1 VKNKIKVWVG
11 VGAYVLATSAIALSE
26 GKVSAQASSTDLAQ
40 MLISEEL
47 IISQAPVGGEGGE
60 GGGEG
65 GEGGG
70 EVPSAPTTFTPEEAP
85 AGEGGEGGAELSP
98 GEQAN
103 ANFQDQLSGA
113 DLLSALQEGGHI
125 IYFRHAQTEKD
136 YADQVTANVNDCSTQ
151 RMLSEVGWEQ
161 AKAIGDGFEANS
173 IPVGQVI
180 SSQFCRAWQTA
191 DLAFGKYE
199 KNPALNFPKA
209 EEYTDAQVAQMK
221 ANVMPLL
228 TAVPESG
235 TNTVIIGHDDI
246 FESATGIYPDPQGM
260 AYVITPDGKGGMEV
274 IANLLPEEWSQF

>member
-1 VKNKIKVWVG
+1 VKHKIKVWVG
-11 VGAYVLATSAIALSE
+11 VGAYVLASGAMALSSTT
-26 GKVSAQASSTDLAQ
+26 VSAEPSSADLAQ
-40 MLISEEL
+40 MLRGEGL
-47 IISQAPVGGEGGE
+47 IPQPPTVLAGAEGGEGGE

-65 GEGGG
+65 GG
-70 EVPSAPTTFTPEEAP
+70 EVPAPTTFTPKEAP
-85 AGEGGEGGAELSP
+85 ADPAGGAELSP

-103 ANFQDQLSGA
+103 ADFQDQLSGA
-113 DLLSALQEGGHI
+113 ELLSALQQGGHI

-136 YADQVTANVNDCSTQ
+136 YADQVTANVDDCSTQ
-151 RMLSEVGWEQ
+151 RMLSEVGWQQ
-161 AKAIGDGFEANS
+161 AKAIGEGFEANS
-173 IPVGQVI
+173 IPVGQVL

-209 EEYTDAQVAQMK
+209 EDYTEEQVAQMK

-228 TAVPESG
+228 TAAPESG

-260 AYVITPDGKGGMEV
+260 AYVITPDGNGGMEV
-274 IANLLPEEWSQF
+274 IANMLPEEWSQF